1 MAMPRWLMGQEI
13 RASVAWPW
21 AVGHNESLALQ
32 HTLEACAGRALVV
45 RWSCA
50 GRALGVRGSSLG
62 CHRSRARA
70 ERTERAQ
77 PRAPLSRDNRTT
89 FHAKR
94 EVR

>member
-45 RWSCA
+45 RWACA
-50 GRALGVRGSSLG
+50 GRARLVIGLPPQQGPG
-62 CHRSRARA
+62 
-70 ERTERAQ
+70 RT
-77 PRAPLSRDNRTT
+77 NRTRP
-89 FHAKR
+89 AKGALVSR
-94 EVR
+94 Q